1 MAEIRQLLD
10 DVIEKEVKNL
20 DSLTDSEERSQV
32 IKDLVQL
39 HKLRIEEI
47 KAETEAEDK
56 RERRDM
62 DSKKNEA
69 DLAFKEKQMAAQN
82 EQGDKEFTL
91 KKREVDCKEAERVRE
106 ETSLKQQAKDNMIDR
121 CVKVGIALTEIV
133 VPLAFYGIWMK
144 QGFKFEETGS
154 FTSTTFKN
162 LFNRFRPTK

>member
-1 MAEIRQLLD
+1 MAEIKNLLD
-10 DVIEKEVKNL
+10 EAIEKEVKNL

-47 KAETEAEDK
+47 KAETEAEEK
-56 RERRDM
+56 RERREM

-82 EQGDKEFTL
+82 EQGEKEFTL
-91 KKREVDCKEAERVRE
+91 KKSEIGFKQAEHIRDDVA
-106 ETSLKQQAKDNMIDR
+106 LKQQVKDNRIDR
-121 CVKVGIALTEIV
+121 CVKIGIAAAEIM
-133 VPLAFYGIWMK
+133 VPLAFYGAWMK
-144 QGFKFEETGS
+144 QGFEFEKTGS
-154 FTSTTFKN
+154 FTSATFKN

>member
-62 DSKKNEA
+62 DSKKIEA

>member
-121 CVKVGIALTEIV
+121 YVKVGIALTEIV

>member
-69 DLAFKEKQMAAQN
+69 DLVFKEKQMAAQN

-121 CVKVGIALTEIV
+121 YVKVGIALTEIV